1 MFEFKAECWTKGPKA
16 AQAMALRSNHYI
28 KSLHMTIYM
37 KTPMVNMAATE
48 ETIAT
53 PKGMVVPAKAAL
65 GGLGSSVEV
74 GPDVGSDGI
83 VGVMV
88 GSAVVGASLGVMVGE
103 SVLTTG
109 AAVGDAVGKSVGSAV
124 STHFFPLKHWPSPL
138 QEQMAIAWEFLS
150 EQSHASG

>member
-1 MFEFKAECWTKGPKA
+1 
-16 AQAMALRSNHYI
+16 
-28 KSLHMTIYM
+28 MTIYM
-37 KTPMVNMAATE
+37 KTPMVNMATTE

-74 GPDVGSDGI
+74 GPNVGSDGI

-150 EQSHASG
+150 EKSHASG